1 MPLAAGTRLG
11 PYEVLELIGAGG
23 MGEVYKARDTRLD
36 RTVAIKVLP
45 AEVSAD
51 PERRARFEREAKTIA
66 ALNHPNI
73 VTIHSVEES
82 GDVPFLTMELV
93 EGSTLAA
100 LTPEGGVP
108 LDRLLKIGI
117 AVADAISAAQQ
128 KGVTHR
134 DLKPGNIMVTPT
146 GQVKVLDFG
155 LAKLRE
161 TEAGAAAQDATRLT
175 TDGLTGEGR
184 ILGTVAY
191 MSPEQAQG
199 KPVDTRSDIF
209 SLGVIL
215 HQMATG
221 EQPFAGDT
229 PVSIISSILKDAP
242 ISVTELKPALPPD
255 LARIVKRCL
264 AKDPERRYQTATD
277 LRNELEELKQAV
289 DSGVMNASVVGRAAA
304 RGSRLTWLGSAVLV
318 LVVVSALMAIYIAR
332 SRTPPPAP
340 APPAVSLEAMK
351 MSRLTST
358 GKATLTGISPD
369 GKFVVH
375 VVAEPAG
382 RSLWI
387 RQAATSSNVQI
398 VPPADVRYQGITVS
412 PDGTYAYYVTY
423 SRGSG
428 IASLFQIP
436 VLGGTA
442 RKVLDDIDSPP
453 SFSPDGSRFVF
464 IRGITSPPGSAVMIA
479 RVDGTGERQ
488 IALRTPPL
496 NFNQVRPAWSP
507 DGKTVAVSGLTI
519 SGTLPQHVVL
529 VDAETGAERT
539 LGDAWYSVGSLAWTA
554 DGSAVLASAV
564 ERGGTNRQL
573 WRIAC
578 PGGTVTRITNDLA
591 NYDGVSLSADSRLL
605 VTVLSETLSTIWIMP
620 ASDPSGAGAITS
632 GPRRD
637 DGRSGLAWTPDGR
650 IVYSSSTDGN
660 PQIWIMDADGGN
672 QKPLTADNALNAFPV
687 VCAGG
692 RYVIYTSVRGGA
704 PQLWRMDLDGSN
716 PVALAKAFPSF
727 RPLCAPD
734 AASVVYNTVD
744 PAGLQGVWRVAIEG
758 GPPQKI
764 GEHQF
769 DARALSPD
777 GMLAAG
783 IGWDAERQRQSI
795 GILDLANP
803 AALKILP
810 IGPRAVS
817 WMPAGRALGYV
828 NAKEGTDN
836 VWIVPY
842 AGGEAKQVTRFADQ
856 FIFAFAWSPDGKRL
870 ALSRGTVS
878 TDVVLLTAQK

>member
-23 MGEVYKARDTRLD
+23 MGEVYKARDARLD

-161 TEAGAAAQDATRLT
+161 MEAGSVAQAATTLATG
-175 TDGLTGEGR
+175 GLTGEGR

-229 PVSIISSILKDAP
+229 PVSIISSILKDTP
-242 ISVTELKPALPPD
+242 ISVTDLKPALPPD
-255 LARIVKRCL
+255 LARIVKHCL
-264 AKDPERRYQTATD
+264 AKDPERRYQTAAD

-289 DSGVMNASVVGRAAA
+289 DSGVTGASAVGRAAA
-304 RGSRLTWLGSAVLV
+304 RGSRVTWLGSAVLV

-358 GKATLTGISPD
+358 GKATLAGISPD

-375 VVAEPAG
+375 VVAEPTG
-382 RSLWI
+382 QSLWI

-412 PDGTYAYYVTY
+412 PDGAYAYYVTY

-442 RKVLDDIDSPP
+442 RKILDDIDSPP

-479 RVDGTGERQ
+479 HADGTGERQ
-488 IALRTPPL
+488 IALRKPPL

-529 VDAETGAERT
+529 IDAETGAERT

-573 WRIAC
+573 WRIAY

-591 NYDGVSLSADSRLL
+591 NYDGISLSADSRLL
-605 VTVLSETLSTIWIMP
+605 VTVLSETLSTMWTMP
-620 ASDPSGAGAITS
+620 ASDPSGARAITS

-637 DGRSGLAWTPDGR
+637 DGRSGLAWAPDGR
-650 IVYSSSTDGN
+650 IVYGSSTDGN

-672 QKPLTADNALNAFPV
+672 QKPLTADNELNAFPV

-692 RYVIYTSVRGGA
+692 RYVVYTSVRGGA

-716 PVALAKAFPSF
+716 PVALAKEFPSF

-758 GPPQKI
+758 GSSQKI

-783 IGWDAERQRQSI
+783 IGWDTERQRQSI
-795 GILDLANP
+795 GVLDLANP

-817 WMPAGRALGYV
+817 WMPAGRVLGYV
-828 NAKEGTDN
+828 DAKEGTDN

-842 AGGEAKQVTRFADQ
+842 AGGQAKQVTRFTDQ
-856 FIFAFAWSPDGKRL
+856 FIFAFAWSQDGKRL